1 MSFGLRVAI
10 VALLALF
17 AALVR
22 GWAPLLPTALVLLGA
37 LYGAQLAIDDA
48 QVDIAAP
55 LVATGLVL
63 VAELGYW
70 SLEEREQVTGE
81 PGDSL
86 RRLAFVA
93 LLALGTLVVT
103 ASLLALVDAVRASGL
118 TLDLLGAAAA
128 AVALV
133 AIVLAARDLA
143 RTDA

>member
-22 GWAPLLPTALVLLGA
+22 GWAPLLPSALVLLGA

-103 ASLLALVDAVRASGL
+103 ASLLALVDAVRAGGL
-118 TLDLLGAAAA
+118 ALDLLGAAAA